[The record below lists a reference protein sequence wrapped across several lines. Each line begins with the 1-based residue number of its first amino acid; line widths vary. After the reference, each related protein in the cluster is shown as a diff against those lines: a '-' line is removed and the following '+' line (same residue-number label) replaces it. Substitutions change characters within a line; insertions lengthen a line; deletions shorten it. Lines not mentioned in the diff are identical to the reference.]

1 MMRPVLRLALAM
13 IAATLLSSCWW
24 VGPQLYT
31 GDPAD
36 AGPVKPGLYKAETI
50 DAPDQPGR
58 QSTTETFNL
67 RVAWRR
73 DGSVRWAP
81 VGPHAKDR
89 MNFVAAR
96 FTVPGRDLWI
106 VQNRLGKG
114 KDARLYGLM
123 EMRADGLWV
132 MPVIDCDSTADIVRA
147 AGGTVSGGSEEVS
160 NVAEADDV
168 APEMTAPPPP
178 PPPHAGKRTN
188 QSCEFADRAS
198 LERALRAY
206 VATNPAFSLHI
217 LLKRIGD

>member
-1 MMRPVLRLALAM
+1 MTRPVLRLALAM

-24 VGPQLYT
+24 VGPPLYT

-36 AGPVKPGLYKAETI
+36 AGPAKPGLYKVETI
-50 DAPDQPGR
+50 EAPDQPGG
-58 QSTTETFNL
+58 QSTTESFIL

-73 DGSVRWAP
+73 DGSVRWTP
-81 VGPHAKDR
+81 VGPRAKDGT
-89 MNFVAAR
+89 NFVAAR
-96 FTVPGRDLWI
+96 FAFPGRDLWI

-114 KDARLYGLM
+114 KDTRLYSLM

-132 MPVIDCDSTADIVRA
+132 MPAIDCDTTVDIVRA
-147 AGGTVSGGSEEVS
+147 AGGTVSGGSEEVVS
-160 NVAEADDV
+160 NVVDADEI
-168 APEMTAPPPP
+168 APTMTASEPWSSPASKP
-178 PPPHAGKRTN
+178 TN
-188 QSCEFADRAS
+188 QSCEFADRTS

>member
-1 MMRPVLRLALAM
+1 MIRLVLRLAFAVTPAM
-13 IAATLLSSCWW
+13 LLSSCWW
-24 VGPQLYT
+24 VGPSLYT

-50 DAPDQPGR
+50 DVPDQPGGK
-58 QSTTETFNL
+58 SATETFTL
-67 RVAWRR
+67 RVAWLR

-89 MNFVAAR
+89 MNFVAVRLA
-96 FTVPGRDLWI
+96 VPGRDLWI
-106 VQNRLGKG
+106 VQNRLDKE
-114 KDARLYGLM
+114 KDTRLYGLM

-132 MPVIDCDSTADIVRA
+132 MPVIDCDSTADIVRV

-160 NVAEADDV
+160 NVAEAADV

-178 PPPHAGKRTN
+178 SPPHAGKPTN

-198 LERALRAY
+198 LERGLRAY

-217 LLKRIGD
+217 RLKRIGD